1 MIVRTAVLLL
11 FYSALVL
18 CLIPLLFLAMPFG
31 IREPLV
37 NLGKWAMRAS
47 RIILGLRVDVEGR
60 DQAPG
65 AGPFVY
71 MSNHLSLLDGPL
83 LYMLIRRPVRVIL
96 KSSIFRLPVVGFGMR
111 YVGFVPVDRRGTN
124 GGRAAIAR
132 AAVMMK
138 EKGYSFLVFPEG
150 TRSRTGELQAFRRG
164 GFFLAR
170 TADAPIVP
178 VSIRGTFKLMPK
190 GKIIPRKG
198 TIRVVF
204 HPPVSA
210 PESGTGDLGAWVNAV
225 RERILSV
232 PD

>member
-1 MIVRTAVLLL
+1 MIVRTAVLLF
-11 FYSALVL
+11 FYILIVL
-18 CLIPLLFLAMPFG
+18 CFIPVLLIAVVFG

-37 NLGKWAMRAS
+37 NIGKGAMRVS
-47 RIILGLRVDVEGR
+47 RFILGLRVDVEGR
-60 DQAPG
+60 DQAPE

-71 MSNHLSLLDGPL
+71 MSNHASMLDGPL
-83 LYMLIRRPVRVIL
+83 LFLLIRRPVRVIM
-96 KSSIFRLPVVGFGMR
+96 KSSIFRIPVIGPGMR

-150 TRSRTGELQAFRRG
+150 TRSLTGELQAFRRG

-170 TADAPIVP
+170 AADVPIVP
-178 VSIRGTFKLMPK
+178 VSIRGAFELMPK
-190 GKIIPRKG
+190 GKWIPRKG
-198 TIRVVF
+198 TVRVVF
-204 HPPVSA
+204 HSPVPSPEGPPA
-210 PESGTGDLGAWVNAV
+210 DLTAWMNVV
-225 RERILSV
+225 RERISSV